1 MLYSKDPRGYTRRS
15 MYLEDGHID
24 IYKAGAPKID
34 KIDKL
39 LGSYG
44 SYGSIV
50 RWRNQQSPKPN
61 ESNCVDISTAG
72 GPQES
77 QVA

>member
-1 MLYSKDPRGYTRRS
+1 M
-15 MYLEDGHID
+15 D

-44 SYGSIV
+44 SYGSTV
-50 RWRNQQSPKPN
+50 RWPHQQTPKSN
-61 ESNCVDISTAG
+61 KSNCVDISTVG

>member
-1 MLYSKDPRGYTRRS
+1 M
-15 MYLEDGHID
+15 D

-39 LGSYG
+39 LGSCG
-44 SYGSIV
+44 SYGSTV
-50 RWRNQQSPKPN
+50 RWPNQQTPKSN
-61 ESNCVDISTAG
+61 EPNCVDISTVG